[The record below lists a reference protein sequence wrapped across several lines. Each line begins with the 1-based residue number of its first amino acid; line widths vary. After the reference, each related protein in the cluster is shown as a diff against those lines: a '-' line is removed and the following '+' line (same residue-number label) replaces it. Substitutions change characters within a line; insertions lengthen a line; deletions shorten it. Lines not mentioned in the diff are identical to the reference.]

1 MDRGDIAHITLWFL
15 SNYSLLDFIDEKRF
29 IEIYK
34 KEIGHSRKQLQ
45 YANEIRRELLKVSS
59 AITRPKVKLEAPQV
73 KEEKPKEK
81 EHIEIK
87 EKPTISLEEKS
98 SIQIEEKSKENIV
111 LEEKPTVEEKPI
123 MKEKIQ
129 QIKPSLGQ
137 RIRAFIKR
145 IFRI

>member
-15 SNYSLLDFIDEKRF
+15 SNYSLLDFMDEKRF

-34 KEIGHSRKQLQ
+34 REIGSSRKQLQ
-45 YANEIRRELLKVSS
+45 HADEVRKELLKVATTISK
-59 AITRPKVKLEAPQV
+59 PKVKLEAPEI
-73 KEEKPKEK
+73 KEEKEKEYIEFVEKPKEY
-81 EHIEIK
+81 
-87 EKPTISLEEKS
+87 
-98 SIQIEEKSKENIV
+98 IEEKPSIV
-111 LEEKPTVEEKPI
+111 LEEKPTIILEEKPKEEK
-123 MKEKIQ
+123 MMREKIQ

>member
-15 SNYSLLDFIDEKRF
+15 SNYSLLDFMDEKRF

-45 YANEIRRELLKVSS
+45 YANEIRRELLKISS
-59 AITRPKVKLEAPQV
+59 TITRPKVKLEAPEI
-73 KEEKPKEK
+73 KEKEYIEFIEKPKEELIIKEKPKEK
-81 EHIEIK
+81 EK
-87 EKPTISLEEKS
+87 EYMI
-98 SIQIEEKSKENIV
+98 
-111 LEEKPTVEEKPI
+111 LEEKPSIEEKPI

-137 RIRAFIKR
+137 RIRSFIKR